1 DQAANGHCL
10 DAQARPKL
18 AIQQLG
24 LPAHRRVS
32 SRRNKRLIVP
42 KARREADY
50 SAHWISP
57 KCPSRRI
64 TLDFRSRRSIGQSKI
79 QTNRVPRLEE
89 ATAGRS
95 RALLRQQEESE
106 TLEGQ
111 ICGRTWCTHSRQK
124 HAIPGCWLCKPS
136 GMSFSSI
143 AHGVDPAAA
152 KTENRRRQVFLV
164 RPAFTPAYQILSRSF
179 MLAYVVLLLAVVSR
193 ILPHAF
199 HNAGWNFTA
208 VSGGL
213 LCSGS
218 RMHGSKRA
226 PVMLASAL
234 AALIATDY
242 YLTVYA
248 YGYAFHAGSYLV
260 TWLWYAA
267 VCLLG
272 MGLLEK
278 PSVLRVG
285 AGALASST
293 SFFLVSN
300 LM

>member
-1 DQAANGHCL
+1 MAN
-10 DAQARPKL
+10 
-18 AIQQLG
+18 
-24 LPAHRRVS
+24 
-32 SRRNKRLIVP
+32 
-42 KARREADY
+42 
-50 SAHWISP
+50 
-57 KCPSRRI
+57 
-64 TLDFRSRRSIGQSKI
+64 
-79 QTNRVPRLEE
+79 
-89 ATAGRS
+89 
-95 RALLRQQEESE
+95 
-106 TLEGQ
+106 
-111 ICGRTWCTHSRQK
+111 
-124 HAIPGCWLCKPS
+124 
-136 GMSFSSI
+136 I

-164 RPAFTPAYQILSRSF
+164 RPAFTPTYQILSRSF

-193 ILPHAF
+193 ILPPAF

-208 VSGGL
+208 VGGGL
-213 LCSGS
+213 LFFGP

-234 AALIATDY
+234 AVLIATDY

-272 MGLLEK
+272 MGLLAK

-285 AGALASST
+285 AGALVSST

-300 LM
+300 LMVWIGGTAASMYPHTLAGLAACYTAAIPFYRNDLVSTAITAGALFGLPVLAAKIAESLHPAHNNQPFA